1 MKWWKLRWSS
11 RLKITKPNAPETD
24 TNAFQKFTILWR
36 SFQSVDTYPGVNT
49 SGPEVL
55 EVGVG
60 TGKNLAFYP
69 AGVNV
74 TGIDLTPGMLE
85 RAHKRAAILNR
96 DVRLLIGDAQNLE
109 FPDASFDTIVATF
122 VFCSVSDPVLGLRE
136 LGRVLKPDGQIL
148 LMEHVRSAKPVLGEI
163 MNILNP
169 VMVRVTGAN
178 INRRTVE
185 NVRAAGLFIECEED
199 IGMGDIF
206 KLIIARRN
214 Y

>member
-1 MKWWKLRWSS
+1 
-11 RLKITKPNAPETD
+11 
-24 TNAFQKFTILWR
+24 
-36 SFQSVDTYPGVNT
+36 
-49 SGPEVL
+49 
-55 EVGVG
+55 
-60 TGKNLAFYP
+60 
-69 AGVNV
+69 
-74 TGIDLTPGMLE
+74 
-85 RAHKRAAILNR
+85 
-96 DVRLLIGDAQNLE
+96 
-109 FPDASFDTIVATF
+109 
-122 VFCSVSDPVLGLRE
+122 
-136 LGRVLKPDGQIL
+136 
-148 LMEHVRSAKPVLGEI
+148 

>member
-1 MKWWKLRWSS
+1 MVEQVENHEAKRTRDRYQRISKVYDTMEIFSERRYISWREHLWS
-11 RLKITKPNAPETD
+11 L
-24 TNAFQKFTILWR
+24 
-36 SFQSVDTYPGVNT
+36 V